1 MKIANSR
8 VAMASSHEL
17 ETHLSAQKASITV
30 QAKNGAQAKSAI
42 AAIYESSGESAVSA
56 LEQYR
61 KQERKTGEQP
71 PQLGVQL
78 TQSGAHPLDAS
89 DFDLEQPEDSKLSL
103 LYQLLEAL
111 NGKGKHEPLRLDG
124 LKSGGVLDLR
134 GSRART
140 ASLRAQRFSGFAV
153 SFTMDASEVG
163 TTSAGTLWQRVNATS
178 LERSEREYT
187 AFRSSGYAVTED
199 GRSIGFDVEFA
210 MSRSFS
216 ERFDALSSE
225 QFVLTDPLIINLDSN
240 TTSVSDMK
248 FRFDLDGDGQE
259 ENISFAGAG
268 SGFLALDA
276 NGNGVIDDGNE
287 LFGTRSG
294 NGFADLAAYDG
305 DGNGWIDENDDVY
318 SKLRVWVKDADGGDR
333 LLDLKEANVGA
344 IYLGSADTEFSL
356 KDAAT
361 NETNA
366 VLRRTGVYLK
376 ETGEAGTLS
385 HVDLRC

>member
-1 MKIANSR
+1 M
-8 VAMASSHEL
+8 
-17 ETHLSAQKASITV
+17 
-30 QAKNGAQAKSAI
+30 
-42 AAIYESSGESAVSA
+42 
-56 LEQYR
+56 
-61 KQERKTGEQP
+61 
-71 PQLGVQL
+71 
-78 TQSGAHPLDAS
+78 
-89 DFDLEQPEDSKLSL
+89 
-103 LYQLLEAL
+103 
-111 NGKGKHEPLRLDG
+111 
-124 LKSGGVLDLR
+124 
-134 GSRART
+134 
-140 ASLRAQRFSGFAV
+140 
-153 SFTMDASEVG
+153 
-163 TTSAGTLWQRVNATS
+163 
-178 LERSEREYT
+178 
-187 AFRSSGYAVTED
+187 
-199 GRSIGFDVEFA
+199 
-210 MSRSFS
+210 
-216 ERFDALSSE
+216 
-225 QFVLTDPLIINLDSN
+225 
-240 TTSVSDMK
+240 
-248 FRFDLDGDGQE
+248 
-259 ENISFAGAG
+259 
-268 SGFLALDA
+268 ALDA